1 MKHNLCR
8 TLLLFAGVFLFATI
22 DAHFKTTPQSPVHI
36 TETDELVYKSYP
48 NGDRIPDFS
57 FCGYRQSE
65 YPIPWVDAKVYVPV
79 VDGASWIKSLPH
91 PLALMACDDSRNMIY
106 TC

>member
-1 MKHNLCR
+1 MPD
-8 TLLLFAGVFLFATI
+8 TSAFAGVFLFATI

-65 YPIPWVDAKVYVPV
+65 YPIPWVDAKYMFLSWMEMQPV
-79 VDGASWIKSLPH
+79 LF
-91 PLALMACDDSRNMIY
+91 SRH
-106 TC
+106 

>member
-65 YPIPWVDAKVYVPV
+65 YPIPWVDAKYMFLSWMEMQPV
-79 VDGASWIKSLPH
+79 LF
-91 PLALMACDDSRNMIY
+91 SRP
-106 TC
+106 

>member
-48 NGDRIPDFS
+48 NGDRIPDFLFVVIANLS
-57 FCGYRQSE
+57 
-65 YPIPWVDAKVYVPV
+65 IPFLGWMQKYMFLSWMEMQPV
-79 VDGASWIKSLPH
+79 LF
-91 PLALMACDDSRNMIY
+91 SRH
-106 TC
+106 

>member
-48 NGDRIPDFS
+48 NGDRI
-57 FCGYRQSE
+57 
-65 YPIPWVDAKVYVPV
+65 
-79 VDGASWIKSLPH
+79 
-91 PLALMACDDSRNMIY
+91 
-106 TC
+106 T